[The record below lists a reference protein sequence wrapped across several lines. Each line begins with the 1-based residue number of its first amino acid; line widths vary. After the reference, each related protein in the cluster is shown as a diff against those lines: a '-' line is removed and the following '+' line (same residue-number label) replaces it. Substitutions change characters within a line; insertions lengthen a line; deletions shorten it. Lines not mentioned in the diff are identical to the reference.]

1 MGQILLSPKTLIQGR
16 CEWGMSWLCS
26 MPHVSPYPQVCSW
39 VPLPPAVGRR
49 GNPESLSPCSMAQP
63 WLPAPGW
70 KSIIITFLKPGQI
83 EGAGDIDGG
92 AGAPVGPT
100 GIHVKCPVAE
110 EPFQWQREG
119 EKADGQ
125 MLVARPHPALPSQP
139 AASTSEGASITLNG
153 ALVPHTS
160 LGPQGIL
167 ALGIPSKMWRPSS
180 VPWLIPP

>member
-1 MGQILLSPKTLIQGR
+1 MPGLPSGQQAYMSNVRLQKSPSNGS
-16 CEWGMSWLCS
+16 E
-26 MPHVSPYPQVCSW
+26 
-39 VPLPPAVGRR
+39 R
-49 GNPESLSPCSMAQP
+49 G
-63 WLPAPGW
+63 G
-70 KSIIITFLKPGQI
+70 
-83 EGAGDIDGG
+83 
-92 AGAPVGPT
+92 
-100 GIHVKCPVAE
+100 
-110 EPFQWQREG
+110 
-119 EKADGQ
+119 KADGQ